1 LVAVTFRSL
10 RAGVILGAMG
20 RALRSGT
27 LPPSSAVDVQTD
39 LTELSVTAPT
49 PFPYQVDGDHLG
61 DTRRLAFRHEPDVL
75 SLVVP

>member
-1 LVAVTFRSL
+1 VAVTFRSL
-10 RAGVILGAMG
+10 RASVVLGAMG

-27 LPPSSAVDVQTD
+27 LPTSAAVDIQTD
-39 LTELSVTAPT
+39 LTALLVEAPT

-61 DTRRLAFRHEPDVL
+61 DTRRLEFRHEPDVL